1 MPAINMVWC
10 KKLWTHQYK
19 EEAVKLSESVGVSRA
34 AKDLGVFP
42 QRTSGGGDR
51 GLISQWPGLP

>member
-1 MPAINMVWC
+1 MGVTR
-10 KKLWTHQYK
+10 KYYTDQYK

-42 QRTSGGGDR
+42 SEPQEVATGA
-51 GLISQWPGLP
+51 